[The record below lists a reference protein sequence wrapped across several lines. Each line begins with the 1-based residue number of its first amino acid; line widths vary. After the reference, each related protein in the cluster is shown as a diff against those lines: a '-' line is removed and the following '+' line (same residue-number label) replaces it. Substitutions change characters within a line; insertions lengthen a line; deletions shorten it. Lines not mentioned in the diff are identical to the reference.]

1 VATSLPKNRDHA
13 DFAGLWK
20 QKLQT
25 EIALSTMEAEYIALS
40 LSMRELI
47 PICALVQGMATAMNY
62 TKELNICAHSKVFE
76 DNNGALTLAK
86 APSMTPRSKNIAVK
100 YHFFREYIVNGS
112 IQIHRIDTKF
122 QKADIF
128 TKGLLKDAFENIRKL
143 LMGW

>member
-1 VATSLPKNRDHA
+1 
-13 DFAGLWK
+13 
-20 QKLQT
+20 
-25 EIALSTMEAEYIALS
+25 MEAEYIALS

-47 PICALVQGMATAMNY
+47 PICALVQEMATAMNY
-62 TKELNICAHSKVFE
+62 TKELNIRAHSKVFE
-76 DNNGALTLAK
+76 DNNGALTLVK
-86 APSMTPRSKNIAVK
+86 APSMTPRSKHIAVK

-112 IQIHRIDTKF
+112 IQIHCINTKF